1 MLNSDQEL
9 VGVILTSVLALK
21 TRKGPKLYRNVTK
34 ETESFWKA
42 YHATPKYWGTPFR
55 DCLSF
60 PRAWFYTYVTK
71 RDNEGVGFF
80 LSLKLNQCDDNLTEI
95 FGGSHHCDQETTFVS
110 KRAVYIT
117 PIVSELCNRQRDPGL
132 LIVLKSF

>member
-1 MLNSDQEL
+1 MLNSNQEL

-42 YHATPKYWGTPFR
+42 YHETLKYWGAPFR

-60 PRAWFYTYVTK
+60 PRAWFYPYVTK
-71 RDNEGVGFF
+71 KDNDGVGFF
-80 LSLKLNQCDDNLTEI
+80 LSLKLNQCDHNLTEI
-95 FGGSHHCDQETTFVS
+95 FGGTHQCDLETTFVS
-110 KRAVYIT
+110 K
-117 PIVSELCNRQRDPGL
+117 
-132 LIVLKSF
+132 KSVVFFKPW